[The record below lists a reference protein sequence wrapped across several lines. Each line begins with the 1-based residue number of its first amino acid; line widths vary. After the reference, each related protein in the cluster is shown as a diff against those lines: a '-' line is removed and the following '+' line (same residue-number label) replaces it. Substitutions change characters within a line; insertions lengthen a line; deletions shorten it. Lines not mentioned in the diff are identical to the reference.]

1 MKHSRPSKPT
11 RSQKEVIDALRL
23 DVESYLVCTETERNI
38 TLYNKYTGKTIS
50 RFKKECKNEKA

>member
-11 RSQKEVIDALRL
+11 RSQKAVIDALRL
-23 DVESYLVCTETERNI
+23 DVESYLVCTETERTI

-50 RFKKECKNEKA
+50 RFKKERKNEKA

>member
-23 DVESYLVCTETERNI
+23 DVESYLVCTETER
-38 TLYNKYTGKTIS
+38 
-50 RFKKECKNEKA
+50 

>member
-11 RSQKEVIDALRL
+11 RSQKAVIDALRL
-23 DVESYLVCTETERNI
+23 DVESYLVCTETEHTI

-50 RFKKECKNEKA
+50 RFKKELKNEKA